1 MTNKTSSNPE
11 DHGVI
16 APRRGFRLSWVWL
29 FPLLAAFAASVM
41 FYRNWREDGP
51 TVYVEFDSAPGMKPE
66 KTLLFYRGVVA
77 GRVTGVQLDKS
88 LDKALVKVRLKKYA
102 EDLARE
108 GTLFWIDQP
117 VFNLAKPS
125 GIQSLIEGNSLQAK
139 KGGGEP
145 AYYFVGSDEVPLDPL
160 EGDPL
165 SIRLTSAKNPFVE
178 RGSEVNCRGITVGLV
193 RKKGIDE
200 QGNPYLDVAVAKRYA
215 PLIRSNAR
223 FWILPPFTMRMG
235 SGIFELDV
243 DSVKNLLLGGIAMDY
258 FGTDQGT
265 PVSQGHQ
272 FALHSDEESAMA
284 VSPPFILEFKNAQ
297 GIREGMTQLR
307 YLGVPVGL
315 VEKVTTS
322 SGTVLITARLRSGYD
337 SLRRKGAVFSIVKP
351 QFELQK
357 VSGLETIVSGIYID
371 CIPGPAGAVANDRFA
386 GTNQEDADLIE
397 YEQGGFEVTLRSPA
411 TKISAGTPVVFRG
424 VRVGK
429 ITRKEL
435 DKGGAGVTLTASIR
449 QEHASLL
456 RENTRFWNAGGV
468 KISGGLIQLNVQAS
482 ALESRALGGIEF
494 ATPEGAASGG
504 RVKEGHLY
512 DLYDSPKKDWLQWI
526 PSPPKP
532 VGETPKK
539 TR

>member
-1 MTNKTSSNPE
+1 MNSTNSPSGPE

-29 FPLLAAFAASVM
+29 FPIMAAFAASVM

-51 TVYVEFDSAPGMKPE
+51 TVYVEFDSAPGMKPQ

-77 GRVTGVQLDKS
+77 GRVTGVELGKH
-88 LDKALVKVRLKKYA
+88 LDKALVSVRLKKYA

-139 KGGGEP
+139 KGNGP
-145 AYYFVGSDEVPLDPL
+145 PSYYFVGSDEVPPDPL

-165 SIRLTSAKNPFVE
+165 TIRLFAHDSPYVE
-178 RGSEVNCRGITVGLV
+178 RGSEVTFRGIPIGLV
-193 RKKGIDE
+193 RRKGIDE
-200 QGNPYLDVAVAKRYA
+200 KGTPYLDIAVARHHA
-215 PLIRSNAR
+215 ALVRSKAR
-223 FWILPPFTMRMG
+223 FWMLPPWTLKMG

-243 DSVKNLLLGGIAMDY
+243 DSLKNFLLGGIAMDY
-258 FGTDQGT
+258 FEEDRGN
-265 PVSQGHQ
+265 PVDDSCQ
-272 FALHSDEESAMA
+272 FPLLANKEAALA
-284 VSPPFILEFKNAQ
+284 VSEPIVLEFKNAQ

-315 VEKVTTS
+315 VEKVTP
-322 SGTVLITARLRSGYD
+322 SGGKVLVTARLRSGYD
-337 SLRRKGAVFSIVKP
+337 SLRRRGSVFAIVKP
-351 QFELQK
+351 QLELQK

-371 CIPGPAGAVANDRFA
+371 CVPGPGGATAERFA
-386 GTNQEDADLIE
+386 GSSQDDADLVE
-397 YEQGGFEVTLRSPA
+397 YEQGGFEVLLRCSS
-411 TKISAGTPVVFRG
+411 TKISAGTPVLFRG

-435 DKGGAGVTLTASIR
+435 AKGGSGVNLTASIKH
-449 QEHASLL
+449 EYASLL
-456 RENTRFWNAGGV
+456 HENTRFWNAGGV
-468 KISGGLIQLNVQAS
+468 KISGGLISLNVQAS

-494 ATPEGAASGG
+494 ATPEGDAAG
-504 RVKEGHLY
+504 RSVKQGHVY
-512 DLYDSPKKDWLQWI
+512 DLYDTPRKDWLQWL
-526 PSPPKP
+526 PALPVLPPKNN
-532 VGETPKK
+532 
-539 TR
+539 

>member
-1 MTNKTSSNPE
+1 MTNKPSRNTD

-88 LDKALVKVRLKKYA
+88 LEKALVKVRLKKYA

-165 SIRLTSAKNPFVE
+165 TIRLTSAKNPYVE
-178 RGSEVNCRGITVGLV
+178 RGSEVTCRGITVGLV
-193 RKKGIDE
+193 RKKGIDGE
-200 QGNPYLDVAVAKRYA
+200 GNPYLDVAVAKRYA
-215 PLIRSNAR
+215 SLIRSNAR

-272 FALHSDEESAMA
+272 FSLHSDEESAMA

-322 SGTVLITARLRSGYD
+322 SGKVLITARLRSGYD

-371 CIPGPAGAVANDRFA
+371 CIP
-386 GTNQEDADLIE
+386 
-397 YEQGGFEVTLRSPA
+397 
-411 TKISAGTPVVFRG
+411 
-424 VRVGK
+424 
-429 ITRKEL
+429 
-435 DKGGAGVTLTASIR
+435 
-449 QEHASLL
+449 
-456 RENTRFWNAGGV
+456 
-468 KISGGLIQLNVQAS
+468 
-482 ALESRALGGIEF
+482 
-494 ATPEGAASGG
+494 
-504 RVKEGHLY
+504 
-512 DLYDSPKKDWLQWI
+512 
-526 PSPPKP
+526 
-532 VGETPKK
+532 
-539 TR
+539 

>member
-1 MTNKTSSNPE
+1 MTNTPSGTPQTPQ

-29 FPLLAAFAASVM
+29 FPLMAAFAASVM

-51 TVYVEFDSAPGMKPE
+51 TVYVQFDSAPGMKPE
-66 KTLLFYRGVVA
+66 KTLLIYRGVVA

-108 GTLFWIDQP
+108 GTVFWIDQP

-139 KGGGEP
+139 KGSGQP

-165 SIRLTSAKNPFVE
+165 TVRLISSENPFVE
-178 RGSEVNCRGITVGLV
+178 RGSEVTYRGITVGVV

-200 QGNPYLDVAVAKRYA
+200 QGNPYLDVSVAKRYA
-215 PLIRSNAR
+215 SLIRSNAR
-223 FWILPPFTMRMG
+223 FWILPPFTMKMG
-235 SGIFELDV
+235 SGIFEIDV
-243 DSVKNLLLGGIAMDY
+243 DSLKNFLLGGIAVDY
-258 FGTDQGT
+258 FNADQGN
-265 PVSQGHQ
+265 PVSEGCQ
-272 FALHSDEESAMA
+272 FPLLRNKESALA
-284 VSPPFILEFKNAQ
+284 VSEPFVLEFKNAQ

-315 VEKVTTS
+315 VEKVTAS
-322 SGTVLITARLRSGYD
+322 SGKVLITARLQAGYE
-337 SLRRKGAVFSIVKP
+337 SLRRKGSVFSIIKP
-351 QFELQK
+351 QLELQK

-371 CIPGPAGAVANDRFA
+371 CIPGPGGAVADRFA
-386 GTNQEDADLIE
+386 GTNQEDADMIE
-397 YEQGGFEVTLRSPA
+397 YEQGGFEVTLRA
-411 TKISAGTPVVFRG
+411 TTTKISAGTPVLFRG

-435 DKGGAGVTLTASIR
+435 AKGGVGVNLTASIKR
-449 QEHASLL
+449 EYASLL

-468 KISGGLIQLNVQAS
+468 RISGGLIQLNVQAS
-482 ALESRALGGIEF
+482 ALESRALGGVEF
-494 ATPEGAASGG
+494 ATPEGAAAGG
-504 RVKEGHLY
+504 SVKEGHLY
-512 DLYDSPKKDWLQWI
+512 DLYDAPRKDWLQWLPQNI
-526 PSPPKP
+526 P
-532 VGETPKK
+532 GKK
-539 TR
+539 

>member
-1 MTNKTSSNPE
+1 MTNNPSGIPT

-29 FPLLAAFAASVM
+29 FPILASFAAGVM
-41 FYRNWREDGP
+41 FYKNWREDGP

-77 GRVTGVQLDKS
+77 GRVTGVQLDRN
-88 LDKALVKVRLKKYA
+88 LEKALVKVRLKKYA

-108 GTLFWIDQP
+108 GTVFWIDQP

-145 AYYFVGSDEVPLDPL
+145 SYYFVGSNEVPLDPL

-165 SIRLTSAKNPFVE
+165 TFRLVANDNPFVE
-178 RGSEVNCRGITVGLV
+178 RGSEVTFRGITVGLV
-193 RKKGIDE
+193 RKKGIDDG
-200 QGNPYLDVAVAKRYA
+200 GNPYLDVSVAKRYA

-223 FWILPPFTMRMG
+223 FWILPPLTVKMG

-243 DSVKNLLLGGIAMDY
+243 DSLKNFLLGGIALDY
-258 FGTDQGT
+258 FGPDQGNPAT
-265 PVSQGHQ
+265 DGQQ
-272 FALHSDEESAMA
+272 FQLLPNKEAALA
-284 VSPPFILEFKNAQ
+284 VSEPIILEFRNGQ

-322 SGTVLITARLRSGYD
+322 GGRVLVTARLRSGYD
-337 SLRRKGAVFSIVKP
+337 SLRRRGSVYSIVKP
-351 QFELQK
+351 QLELQK

-371 CIPGPAGAVANDRFA
+371 CIPGPGGAMADRFS
-386 GTNQEDADLIE
+386 GSNQEDADLIE
-397 YEQGGFEVTLRSPA
+397 YEQGGFEVTLRASS
-411 TKISAGTPVVFRG
+411 TKISAGTPVLFRG

-429 ITRKEL
+429 ITRKDL
-435 DKGGAGVTLTASIR
+435 IKGGSGVNLTASIK
-449 QEHASLL
+449 QDYASLL

-482 ALESRALGGIEF
+482 ALESRALGGVEF
-494 ATPEGAASGG
+494 ATPEAASAGAP
-504 RVKEGHLY
+504 VKQGHVY
-512 DLYDSPKKDWLQWI
+512 DLYDAPRKDWLQWLPQSF
-526 PSPPKP
+526 PSKN
-532 VGETPKK
+532 
-539 TR
+539 

>member
-1 MTNKTSSNPE
+1 MNMTNNPSGAPK

-16 APRRGFRLSWVWL
+16 APRRGFRISWVWL
-29 FPLLAAFAASVM
+29 FPIMAAFAASVM
-41 FYRNWREDGP
+41 FYKNWREDGP

-66 KTLLFYRGVVA
+66 KTLLFYRGVMA
-77 GRVTGVQLDKS
+77 GRVTGVELDKG

-108 GTLFWIDQP
+108 GTVFWIDQP

-139 KGGGEP
+139 KGTGQP
-145 AYYFVGSDEVPLDPL
+145 SYYFVGSNEVPLDPL

-165 SIRLTSAKNPFVE
+165 TIRLLSKDNPFVE
-178 RGSEVNCRGITVGLV
+178 RGSEVTFHGITVGLV

-200 QGNPYLDVAVAKRYA
+200 QGYPYLDVAVTKRYA

-223 FWILPPFTMRMG
+223 FWILPPLTVKMG

-243 DSVKNLLLGGIAMDY
+243 DSLKNFLLGGIALDY
-258 FGTDQGT
+258 FDAEQGN
-265 PVSQGHQ
+265 PVPEGNQ
-272 FALHSDEESAMA
+272 FSLFPNEESARA
-284 VSPPFILEFKNAQ
+284 VSDPIVLEFKNGQ
-297 GIREGMTQLR
+297 GILEGMTQLR

-322 SGTVLITARLRSGYD
+322 GGKVLVTARLRSGYE
-337 SLRRKGAVFSIVKP
+337 SLRRRGSVYSIVKP
-351 QFELQK
+351 QLEFQK

-371 CIPGPAGAVANDRFA
+371 CIPGSGGSATDRFA
-386 GTNQEDADLIE
+386 GANQEDADLIE
-397 YEQGGFEVTLRSPA
+397 YEQGGFEVTLRASA
-411 TKISAGTPVVFRG
+411 TKISAGTPILFRG

-435 DKGGAGVTLTASIR
+435 IKGGSGVNLTASIKR
-449 QEHASLL
+449 EYASLL

-468 KISGGLIQLNVQAS
+468 RISGGLIQLNVQAS
-482 ALESRALGGIEF
+482 ALESRALGGVEF
-494 ATPEGAASGG
+494 ATPDASVAGEA
-504 RVKEGHLY
+504 VKQGHVY
-512 DLYDSPKKDWLQWI
+512 DLYDSPKKDWLQWL
-526 PSPPKP
+526 PQTFPGKN
-532 VGETPKK
+532 
-539 TR
+539 

>member
-1 MTNKTSSNPE
+1 MTNTSSGGPGIPQ

-29 FPLLAAFAASVM
+29 FPIMAAFAASVM
-41 FYRNWREDGP
+41 FYKNWRDDGP

-77 GRVTGVQLDKS
+77 GRVTGVQLDKN

-108 GTLFWIDQP
+108 GTVFWIDQP

-139 KGGGEP
+139 KGGGQA
-145 AYYFVGSDEVPLDPL
+145 AYYFVGSNEVPLDPL

-165 SIRLTSAKNPFVE
+165 TIRLVAQGNPFVE
-178 RGSEVNCRGITVGLV
+178 RGSEVCYRGITVGVV
-193 RKKGIDE
+193 RKKGFTE
-200 QGNPYLDVAVAKRYA
+200 KGEPYLDVSVTKRYA

-223 FWILPPFTMRMG
+223 FWNLPPWTLKMG

-243 DSVKNLLLGGIAMDY
+243 DSLKNFLLGGIALDY
-258 FGTDQGT
+258 FGPEQGN
-265 PVSQGHQ
+265 PVSEGHE
-272 FALHSDEESAMA
+272 FALFSNKESAQA
-284 VSPPFILEFKNAQ
+284 VSDPIVLEFKNGQ

-315 VEKVTTS
+315 VEKVVP
-322 SGTVLITARLRSGYD
+322 SGSKVLITARLRSGYE
-337 SLRRKGAVFSIVKP
+337 SLRRRGSVFSIVKP
-351 QFELQK
+351 QLELQK

-371 CIPGPAGAVANDRFA
+371 CIPGPGGSVADRFS
-386 GTNQEDADLIE
+386 GTSQEDLDLIE
-397 YEQGGFEVTLRSPA
+397 YEQGGFEVTLRSSS
-411 TKISAGTPVVFRG
+411 TKISAGTPVLFRG

-435 DKGGAGVTLTASIR
+435 AKGGSGVNLTASVKH
-449 QEHASLL
+449 EYASLL

-482 ALESRALGGIEF
+482 ALESRALGGVEF
-494 ATPEGAASGG
+494 ATPEASAAGEP
-504 RVKEGHLY
+504 VKQGHVY
-512 DLYDSPKKDWLQWI
+512 DLYDAPKRDWLQWL
-526 PSPPKP
+526 PQNFPGKN
-532 VGETPKK
+532 
-539 TR
+539 

>member
-1 MTNKTSSNPE
+1 MTTPTAGAA

-29 FPLLAAFAASVM
+29 FPVMAAFAASLM
-41 FYRNWREDGP
+41 FYKNFREDGP
-51 TVYVEFDSAPGMKPE
+51 TIYVEFDSAPGMKPE

-77 GRVTGVQLDKS
+77 GRVTGVQLDKH

-139 KGGGEP
+139 KGNGQP

-165 SIRLTSAKNPFVE
+165 TIRLLSHDNPFVE
-178 RGSEVNCRGITVGLV
+178 RGSEVTFRGIAVGLV

-200 QGNPYLDVAVAKRYA
+200 KGNPYLDVAVAKRYA
-215 PLIRSNAR
+215 PLIRSRAR
-223 FWILPPFTMRMG
+223 FWTLPPWTLKMG

-243 DSVKNLLLGGIAMDY
+243 DSLKNFLLGGIAMDY
-258 FGTDQGT
+258 FEADQGD
-265 PVSQGHQ
+265 PVDPGVQ
-272 FALHSDEESAMA
+272 FPLLANKEAALA
-284 VSPPFILEFKNAQ
+284 VSEPITLEFKNAQ

-315 VEKVTTS
+315 VEKVTP
-322 SGTVLITARLRSGYD
+322 SGGKVLVTARLRSGYD
-337 SLRRKGAVFSIVKP
+337 ALRRQGSVYSIVKP
-351 QFELQK
+351 QIELQK

-371 CIPGPAGAVANDRFA
+371 CIPGPGGAMAERFA
-386 GTNQEDADLIE
+386 GSNQEDADLIE
-397 YEQGGFEVTLRSPA
+397 YEQGGFEVTLRSSS
-411 TKISAGTPVVFRG
+411 TKISAGTPVLYRG

-429 ITRKEL
+429 ITRKSL
-435 DKGGAGVTLTASIR
+435 AKGGVGVNLTASIKH
-449 QEHASLL
+449 EYAPLL
-456 RENTRFWNAGGV
+456 HENTRFWNAGGV

-482 ALESRALGGIEF
+482 ALESRALGGVEF
-494 ATPEGAASGG
+494 ATPEGTAAGSS
-504 RVKEGHLY
+504 VKQGHVY
-512 DLYDSPKKDWLQWI
+512 DLYDAPRKDWLQWL
-526 PSPPKP
+526 PAVSPK
-532 VGETPKK
+532 GN
-539 TR
+539 